1 MQIIRITRMLDT
13 ARDQIDEITHDT
25 HPELHRRVAA
35 RAAKAILAD
44 KIAADLYRAEQAL
57 WLYAK
62 ECKERQD
69 AAQLLLRTKE
79 RKRTPRNRRGI
90 TATRKLAAANRF
102 AWSTFSISED
112 TLEPYT
118 KEEKA
123 RMSTQVFLD

>member
-13 ARDQIDEITHDT
+13 ARDQIAEITNVT
-25 HPELHRRVAA
+25 HPELHARIEARSRR
-35 RAAKAILAD
+35 AILAD

-69 AAQLLLRTKE
+69 QAQLLLRTKE

-90 TATRKLAAANRF
+90 TATRKLAASNSF
-102 AWSTFSISED
+102 KWSTFSISED

-123 RMSTQVFLD
+123 RMNTSVFID